1 MEIDDDY
8 DDDNDNDDEDE
19 DGKNDD
25 ERKPESVQGDDG
37 VSERL

>member
-1 MEIDDDY
+1 MREEIDDDY
-8 DDDNDNDDEDE
+8 EDNDDE

-25 ERKPESVQGDDG
+25 ETKPESVQGDDG